1 MRQPPKNAKHGA
13 KKIKVATWISSST
26 QSKKKGIKIYEIK
39 RNSKIIVKDATEKID
54 MDKNARKLIFVYNA
68 DSSVF
73 SQVSDAIK
81 KVVTPSKYEC
91 NLCMVTYGAI
101 SMKDEWKEFLDALL
115 FEKEFLHRDE
125 FQKQYPELKSTKLP
139 AIFISQNNTLSV
151 LVSADEINIQ
161 KNIDGLKNIINGKI
175 KSI

>member
-1 MRQPPKNAKHGA
+1 MTKN
-13 KKIKVATWISSST
+13 
-26 QSKKKGIKIYEIK
+26 
-39 RNSKIIVKDATEKID
+39 
-54 MDKNARKLIFVYNA
+54 KLIFVYNA

-73 SQVSDAIK
+73 SQVSDAVK

-91 NLCMVTYGAI
+91 NLCMITYGAV
-101 SMKDEWKEFLDALL
+101 SMKDEWREFLDALP

-139 AIFISQNNTLSV
+139 TIFISQNNTLSL

-161 KNIDGLKNIINGKI
+161 KDIIGLKNIINGKI
-175 KSI
+175 KRSTS

>member
-1 MRQPPKNAKHGA
+1 MLKN
-13 KKIKVATWISSST
+13 
-26 QSKKKGIKIYEIK
+26 
-39 RNSKIIVKDATEKID
+39 KD
-54 MDKNARKLIFVYNA
+54 KLIFVYNT

-73 SQVSDAIK
+73 SQVSDAVK
-81 KVVTPSKYEC
+81 KILTPSKYEC

-101 SMKDEWKEFLDALL
+101 SMKDEWRKFLDALP

-125 FQKQYPELKSTKLP
+125 FHKQHPELKSTKLP
-139 AIFISQNNTLSV
+139 TIFISQNNTLNP
-151 LVSADEINIQ
+151 LVSADEINMQ

>member
-1 MRQPPKNAKHGA
+1 MTKN
-13 KKIKVATWISSST
+13 
-26 QSKKKGIKIYEIK
+26 
-39 RNSKIIVKDATEKID
+39 
-54 MDKNARKLIFVYNA
+54 KNKLIFVYNA

-91 NLCMVTYGAI
+91 NLCMVTYRSV
-101 SMKDEWKEFLDALL
+101 SMKDEWREFLDALP

-125 FQKQYPELKSTKLP
+125 FQKRYPELESTKLP
-139 AIFISQNNTLSV
+139 AIFISQNNNLSL
-151 LVSADEINIQ
+151 LVSSDDINMQ
-161 KNIDGLKNIINGKI
+161 KNIIGLKNIINSKI

>member
-1 MRQPPKNAKHGA
+1 MLKN
-13 KKIKVATWISSST
+13 
-26 QSKKKGIKIYEIK
+26 KG
-39 RNSKIIVKDATEKID
+39 
-54 MDKNARKLIFVYNA
+54 KLIFVYNA

-73 SQVSDAIK
+73 SQVSDAVK
-81 KVVTPSKYEC
+81 KIVTPSKYEC

-139 AIFISQNNTLSV
+139 AIFISQNNTLSTGF
-151 LVSADEINIQ
+151 SR
-161 KNIDGLKNIINGKI
+161 
-175 KSI
+175 

>member
-1 MRQPPKNAKHGA
+1 MLKN
-13 KKIKVATWISSST
+13 
-26 QSKKKGIKIYEIK
+26 
-39 RNSKIIVKDATEKID
+39 KD
-54 MDKNARKLIFVYNA
+54 KLIFVYNA

-73 SQVSDAIK
+73 SQVSDAVK
-81 KVVTPSKYEC
+81 KIVTPSKYEC

>member
-1 MRQPPKNAKHGA
+1 MLKN
-13 KKIKVATWISSST
+13 
-26 QSKKKGIKIYEIK
+26 KG
-39 RNSKIIVKDATEKID
+39 
-54 MDKNARKLIFVYNA
+54 KLIFVYNA

-73 SQVSDAIK
+73 SQVSDAVK
-81 KVVTPSKYEC
+81 KIVTPSKYEC